1 MRLGTVMV
9 RKSSQLPQRGQNKIR
24 IPGRE
29 HRRRLLRAQIS
40 QREQNTIR
48 MQRAWSWH
56 ARSKEVEFDDE
67 KFIFLW
73 IAFNAAY
80 GTKLPDARVNKK
92 VHEWQRFGDFVRE
105 IVERDSKNAIR
116 TTLWE
121 KFSGPVRMLLKNE
134 FVFRP
139 FWDWVQGRQEGKDWE
154 SELKK
159 RNQQVNKA
167 LGNDDVSGVLEEVL
181 SRFYVLR
188 NQIFHGGKTFNKSL
202 GQEQVRDGSRIMEAL
217 VPLILQIMQDD
228 IDDEKSGSGI
238 VWGTLNYP
246 RVPTP

>member
-1 MRLGTVMV
+1 
-9 RKSSQLPQRGQNKIR
+9 
-24 IPGRE
+24 
-29 HRRRLLRAQIS
+29 
-40 QREQNTIR
+40 

-56 ARSKEVEFDDE
+56 ARSKEAQFDDE

-80 GTKLPDARVNKK
+80 GTELPDARVNEKIPER
-92 VHEWQRFGDFVRE
+92 HRFRDFVRE
-105 IVERDSKNAIR
+105 IVKRDTENAIG
-116 TTLWE
+116 TTLWK
-121 KFSGPVRMLLKNE
+121 KFSGPVHMLLKNE

-154 SELKK
+154 STFKK
-159 RNQQVNKA
+159 KNQQVYNG
-167 LGNDDVSGVLEEVL
+167 LGNNDVSGVLEEVL
-181 SRFYVLR
+181 SRLYVLR
-188 NQIFHGGKTFNKSL
+188 NQIFHGGKTFDKSL

>member
-1 MRLGTVMV
+1 MV
-9 RKSSQLPQRGQNKIR
+9 RKSSQIPQREQNKTR

-29 HRRRLLRAQIS
+29 HRHRLLRAQLS
-40 QREQNTIR
+40 QREQNKIR

-56 ARSKEVEFDDE
+56 ARSQKVQFDDE

-80 GTKLPDARVNKK
+80 GTEFPDARVNEK
-92 VHEWQRFGDFVRE
+92 VLERYRFRDFVRE
-105 IVERDSKNAIR
+105 IVKRDNENAIG
-116 TTLWE
+116 TTLWT

-134 FVFRP
+134 FVFCP
-139 FWDWVQGRQEGKDWE
+139 FWNWVQGRQEGKDWE
-154 SELKK
+154 SKFNKK
-159 RNQQVNKA
+159 NQQVYKA
-167 LGNDDVSGVLEEVL
+167 LGNHDVSGVLEEVL
-181 SRFYVLR
+181 SRLYVLR
-188 NQIFHGGKTFNKSL
+188 NQIFHGGKTFDKSL

-228 IDDEKSGSGI
+228 IDDEKSGSDT
-238 VWGTLNYP
+238 VWGKLNYP

>member
-1 MRLGTVMV
+1 MV
-9 RKSSQLPQRGQNKIR
+9 RKSSQLPQRRQNKIR

-29 HRRRLLRAQIS
+29 HRHWLLRAQIS

-56 ARSKEVEFDDE
+56 ARSKEAQFDDE

-80 GTKLPDARVNKK
+80 GTELPDARVNEKIPER
-92 VHEWQRFGDFVRE
+92 HRFRDFVRE
-105 IVERDSKNAIR
+105 IVKRDNENAIG
-116 TTLWE
+116 TTLWK
-121 KFSGPVRMLLKNE
+121 KFSGPVHMLLKNE

-139 FWDWVQGRQEGKDWE
+139 FWDCVQGRQEGKDWE
-154 SELKK
+154 STFKK
-159 RNQQVNKA
+159 KNQQVYNG
-167 LGNDDVSGVLEEVL
+167 LGNNDVSGVLEEVL
-181 SRFYVLR
+181 SRLYVLR
-188 NQIFHGGKTFNKSL
+188 NQIFHGGKTFDKSL